1 MGSTTKNKEED
12 EDEGYNEQQEEEN
25 KRERTRTRTRTMK
38 IKKDRKTER
47 QKQAGKELH
56 CTHFER
62 HTQHT
67 TKVKILG
74 IANTYKLAQKFMVPR
89 KLKN

>member
-1 MGSTTKNKEED
+1 MKMKVTMHNDKQ
-12 EDEGYNEQQEEEN
+12 EQ
-25 KRERTRTRTRTMK
+25 RTRRK
-38 IKKDRKTER
+38 SRKTER

-74 IANTYKLAQKFMVPR
+74 IANKYKLAQKFMVPR

>member
-12 EDEGYNEQQEEEN
+12 EDEGYNDTMT
-25 KRERTRTRTRTMK
+25 TRTRTKK
-38 IKKDRKTER
+38 IKKDER

>member
-12 EDEGYNEQQEEEN
+12 EDEGYND
-25 KRERTRTRTRTMK
+25 TRTRTRTKK
-38 IKKDRKTER
+38 IRKTER

>member
-12 EDEGYNEQQEEEN
+12 EDEGYNDTMMKNN
-25 KRERTRTRTRTMK
+25 KRKTKTNDENQ
-38 IKKDRKTER
+38 KTER

-74 IANTYKLAQKFMVPR
+74 IANKYKLAQKFMVPR

>member
-1 MGSTTKNKEED
+1 MKMKVTMHNDKQEQRTKKS
-12 EDEGYNEQQEEEN
+12 
-25 KRERTRTRTRTMK
+25 K
-38 IKKDRKTER
+38 KTER

-74 IANTYKLAQKFMVPR
+74 IANKYKLAQKFMVPR

>member
-1 MGSTTKNKEED
+1 MTKKNNK
-12 EDEGYNEQQEEEN
+12 EEEN
-25 KRERTRTRTRTMK
+25 KQERRK
-38 IKKDRKTER
+38 SRKTER